1 MGYDRL
7 YIKRK
12 KAAESAEDTSLMDD
26 AGRTRSRLKQRKKLY
41 GDREKQTLERLS
53 QFQQSLKTQTKAQQ
67 PPQAAAATT
76 ATESTVNVELPAA
89 WRVGDYLKDVES
101 IGVEEL
107 MVHRL
112 EFDHAKKDAMSRD
125 MHALDDYIVVDTRYE
140 KSTAVTGEDEG
151 KETERWV
158 GRPNV

>member
-12 KAAESAEDTSLMDD
+12 KAAESAEDTSLMDE
-26 AGRTRSRLKQRKKLY
+26 AGRTRSRLKHRKKLY

-53 QFQQSLKTQTKAQQ
+53 QFQKSLKKQTTEQH
-67 PPQAAAATT
+67 PPQTELAKTP
-76 ATESTVNVELPAA
+76 TESSVNVELPAA

-101 IGVEEL
+101 IGVSDLLE
-107 MVHRL
+107 HRL

-140 KSTAVTGEDEG
+140 KSTTTGADEE
-151 KETERWV
+151 KETEKWV